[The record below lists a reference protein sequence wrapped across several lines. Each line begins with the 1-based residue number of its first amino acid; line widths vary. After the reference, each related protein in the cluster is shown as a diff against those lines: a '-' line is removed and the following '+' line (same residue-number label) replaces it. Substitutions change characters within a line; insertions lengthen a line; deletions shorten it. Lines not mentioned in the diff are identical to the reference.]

1 MIKIKTYKIISLLMA
16 MMIFMSSLGYNL
28 DIHYCGGEF
37 FDFSILGN
45 VKSCQK
51 IDTDTSKEKFINRS
65 CCDLKQFKIETAKS
79 FEQSSSDLIVQSVSF
94 NLPFL
99 FCSLL
104 FKGIKV
110 ECYNKWV
117 LESPPEIKSNKVYFK
132 VQSILI

>member
-1 MIKIKTYKIISLLMA
+1 MIKTKTYKIISLLMA
-16 MMIFMSSLGYNL
+16 MMIFMSSLGYSL

-51 IDTDTSKEKFINRS
+51 IDTDTSKEKFINKS

-94 NLPFL
+94 NLPFV
-99 FCSLL
+99 
-104 FKGIKV
+104 IQR
-110 ECYNKWV
+110 NKSRV
-117 LESPPEIKSNKVYFK
+117 L
-132 VQSILI
+132 